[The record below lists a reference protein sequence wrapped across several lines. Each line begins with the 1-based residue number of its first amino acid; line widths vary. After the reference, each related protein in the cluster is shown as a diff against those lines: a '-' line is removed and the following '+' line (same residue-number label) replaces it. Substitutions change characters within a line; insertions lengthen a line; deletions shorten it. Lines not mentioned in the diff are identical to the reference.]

1 MMDIEGDKEMIAALE
16 KLKVKS
22 IDAAKSALFS
32 EASNI
37 IADSKE
43 NYVPVDTGNLKKS
56 AHVKKPKWFGKT
68 ISIVFGYGGLAAQ
81 YAAAVHENPR
91 AGKTGG
97 RSPLKPKS
105 SGKTSTEITYGRKYK
120 TWAQTGG
127 WKYLEKP
134 LKKALTGMADR
145 IAGRMKRYVNR

>member
-1 MMDIEGDKEMIAALE
+1 MKIKGDAEMIASLE

-22 IDAAKSALFS
+22 IDAAKSALYI

-43 NYVPVDTGNLKKS
+43 NYVPVDTGNLRKS
-56 AHVKKPKWFGKT
+56 AHTEHPKWFGKT
-68 ISIVFGYGGLAAQ
+68 ISIVFGYGGLAAK

-97 RSPLKPKS
+97 ESPS
-105 SGKTSTEITYGRKYK
+105 GRKYK
-120 TWAQTGG
+120 TWAKTGG
-127 WKYLEKP
+127 WKYLELP
-134 LKKALTGMADR
+134 LKKAVTGMNNRLAE
-145 IAGRMKRYVNR
+145 RMRKYVNR